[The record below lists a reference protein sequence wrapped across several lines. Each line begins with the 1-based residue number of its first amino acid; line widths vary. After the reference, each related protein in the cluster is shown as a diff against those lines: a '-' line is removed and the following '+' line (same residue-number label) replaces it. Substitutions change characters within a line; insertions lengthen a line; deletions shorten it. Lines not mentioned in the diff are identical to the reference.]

1 MTKQK
6 AERAK
11 KIPEPIKVRVD
22 DAVQELS
29 RMANSVRTLNA
40 MTEATA
46 HAYADQRKA
55 REEKFISIIRNTL
68 RGFLSDLE
76 SPILE
81 AIYNAW
87 VNGMTT
93 DDPLTVAL
101 LACELNNAKKALKLT
116 GQLCELEDQIFVNL
130 IVAAV
135 PDICPELAA
144 DAEEE
149 DQ

>member
-101 LACELNNAKKALKLT
+101 LTTYNGNLV
-116 GQLCELEDQIFVNL
+116 FVNGNERFSSIL
-130 IVAAV
+130 QTPLFVMGR
-135 PDICPELAA
+135 
-144 DAEEE
+144 
-149 DQ
+149 